1 MDHYKLNREHS
12 SKTTLLKP
20 ALNFDHSSKQINKN
34 DKKVQKNTAIIN
46 KSLTEQQPKLHGR
59 SKSK

>member
-46 KSLTEQQPKLHGR
+46 KSLT
-59 SKSK
+59 